1 MLDSVIKKLTLIL
14 VLCGSIACI
23 ICFTD
28 LGAILKGEAEE
39 KVKQKVEEFK
49 KDVEQKLNVKKEK
62 VEVEVNKAENKIE
75 DAKEKIKELKK
86 IKIGDIIK

>member
-1 MLDSVIKKLTLIL
+1 MLDSIIKKLSIIL

-23 ICFTD
+23 VYLTD

-49 KDVEQKLNVKKEK
+49 KDVEEKLNVKKEK
-62 VEVEVNKAENKIE
+62 IEVEASKVEDKIK
-75 DAKEKIKELKK
+75 DVKEKVESLKK
-86 IKIGDIIK
+86 IKLKDIIK

>member
-23 ICFTD
+23 IYFTD
-28 LGAILKGEAEE
+28 LGAILKVEAEE

-49 KDVEQKLNVKKEK
+49 KDVEQKLNIKKEK
-62 VEVEVNKAENKIE
+62 VEVEVNKVEDKIE
-75 DAKEKIKELKK
+75 DAKEKVEELKK
-86 IKIGDIIK
+86 IKLSDIIK

>member
-23 ICFTD
+23 IYFTD

-49 KDVEQKLNVKKEK
+49 KDVEEKLNVKKEK
-62 VEVEVNKAENKIE
+62 VEVEVNKAEDKIE

>member
-14 VLCGSIACI
+14 VLCGGIACI
-23 ICFTD
+23 IYFTD

-62 VEVEVNKAENKIE
+62 VEVEVNKIEDKVE
-75 DAKEKIKELKK
+75 DAKKKVEQLKK
-86 IKIGDIIK
+86 IKLTDMIK

>member
-1 MLDSVIKKLTLIL
+1 MLDGIIKKLAIIL
-14 VLCGSIACI
+14 ALCGGIASVI
-23 ICFTD
+23 YFTD

-39 KVKQKVEEFK
+39 NVKQKVEEFK
-49 KDVEQKLNVKKEK
+49 KDVEEKLNVKKEK
-62 VEVEVNKAENKIE
+62 AEVEVNKAEDKIE

>member
-14 VLCGSIACI
+14 VLCGGIACI
-23 ICFTD
+23 IYFTD

-49 KDVEQKLNVKKEK
+49 KDVEEKLNVKKEK